1 MELLTGITATL
12 ELPSILGSDS
22 NLPRPCVLAAYN
34 NVDWV
39 LFPHYTAADSQQ
51 YGVLQCAAVSQKRDD
66 VIIAT
71 APLRLR
77 PATKS
82 MTAVLLRNQSSLF
95 ACLWPCSSNRVTF
108 LCVCV
113 CGWLIETYSCVER
126 SLYLFQIQPANKT
139 GLLLPWRLQVTH
151 LLVIMLLTLTSD
163 LPVMQAFHITP
174 TDWELKIISLCPVSL
189 LQMKMCFIYFF
200 SGFFEFGNTLGT
212 HFKINQQIICI
223 KICSWF

>member
-12 ELPSILGSDS
+12 ELPSILGSGS
-22 NLPRPCVLAAYN
+22 NLPRPRVLAAYN

-39 LFPHYTAADSQQ
+39 LFPHYTAAGSQQ

-108 LCVCV
+108 LCVCL
-113 CGWLIETYSCVER
+113 WLTYWNIFMCWEKSFSFSKSTNQQNR
-126 SLYLFQIQPANKT
+126 SLVAMATASNTSACYYVTNLDLWPPSDA
-139 GLLLPWRLQVTH
+139 GLSHYTNWLR
-151 LLVIMLLTLTSD
+151 
-163 LPVMQAFHITP
+163 A
-174 TDWELKIISLCPVSL
+174 
-189 LQMKMCFIYFF
+189 
-200 SGFFEFGNTLGT
+200 
-212 HFKINQQIICI
+212 
-223 KICSWF
+223 

>member
-1 MELLTGITATL
+1 MERLTGITATL
-12 ELPSILGSDS
+12 ELPSILGSGS
-22 NLPRPCVLAAYN
+22 NLPRPRVLAAYN

-82 MTAVLLRNQSSLF
+82 MTAVLLRDQSSLF

-108 LCVCV
+108 LCVCL
-113 CGWLIETYSCVER
+113 WLTYWDIFMCW
-126 SLYLFQIQPANKT
+126 SLFLFQNQPANKT

-200 SGFFEFGNTLGT
+200 SGFFEFGNT
-212 HFKINQQIICI
+212 
-223 KICSWF
+223 

>member
-12 ELPSILGSDS
+12 ELPSILGSGS
-22 NLPRPCVLAAYN
+22 NLPRPRVLAAYN
-34 NVDWV
+34 SVDWV

-95 ACLWPCSSNRVTF
+95 ACLT
-108 LCVCV
+108 
-113 CGWLIETYSCVER
+113 
-126 SLYLFQIQPANKT
+126 
-139 GLLLPWRLQVTH
+139 LQ
-151 LLVIMLLTLTSD
+151 
-163 LPVMQAFHITP
+163 F
-174 TDWELKIISLCPVSL
+174 
-189 LQMKMCFIYFF
+189 
-200 SGFFEFGNTLGT
+200 
-212 HFKINQQIICI
+212 
-223 KICSWF
+223 